1 MQTGQTVV
9 RVGQRPDAV
18 YVISRKRLVIVVECM
33 ILEMKETQEKMV
45 SDEAY

>member
-9 RVGQRPDAV
+9 RVGQSPDAV
-18 YVISRKRLVIVVECM
+18 YVISRKRLVIVIECM

-45 SDEAY
+45 SDEEY